1 MRESQRE
8 RERERER
15 RGTREDKFFVQY
27 LRWKIKHEWQEIFDA
42 LQCEQL
48 IFENKAESK
57 RLKFKLKLFFSL
69 PLMLFRMAK
78 QKRCNAL
85 GLLTKVS

>member
-27 LRWKIKHEWQEIFDA
+27 LRWKIKYEWQEVFDA

-48 IFENKAESK
+48 IFE
-57 RLKFKLKLFFSL
+57 
-69 PLMLFRMAK
+69 K
-78 QKRCNAL
+78 QR
-85 GLLTKVS
+85 